1 VPDFKKMF
9 GRRPMR
15 KRVADPSLPDQWHRI
30 EAVMPQ
36 MAIYLD
42 HNASSPL
49 LPEARAALLA
59 GLELHGNPSSV
70 HSHGRALHELIERGR
85 DAVAQLAGAERQ
97 QVVFTGSATEAIHQ
111 AIVGGVRA
119 LRLDGVVVSAG
130 EHPAVLKAAELSG
143 APVTILPL
151 DSVGRVSLAALKE
164 RLATA
169 EATGATLLVA
179 IQAVNNETGVCQDLV
194 ALGALVGPTRHY
206 LFVDAV
212 QALGKLP
219 MAFAASAADMMA
231 ISGHKI
237 GAPIGVGA
245 LLMKAHCD
253 EVRLLQGGGH
263 EQGRRAGTQSA
274 ALIAGFGAAAAA
286 FPAHYGAA
294 RLDALLEQLET
305 GLRDTAPDVVIFGAA
320 ATRVGNVVN
329 FAVPGLKASVAMMG
343 LDLLGLSVSS
353 GSACSSG
360 KVGPSHVLAAMGVS
374 PELAEC
380 ALRVSLGWSSTGTDV
395 TALLEGLGEVLGR
408 QRRQG
413 KAA

>member
-1 VPDFKKMF
+1 
-9 GRRPMR
+9 
-15 KRVADPSLPDQWHRI
+15 
-30 EAVMPQ
+30 MPQ
-36 MAIYLD
+36 TAIYLD

-49 LPEARAALLA
+49 LPEARSALLA
-59 GLELHGNPSSV
+59 GLELVGNPSSV
-70 HSHGRALHELIERGR
+70 HGHGRALHELIERGR

-143 APVTILPL
+143 APVTTLPL
-151 DSVGRVSLAALKE
+151 DAAGRVSLGALSEQLAA
-164 RLATA
+164 ADT
-169 EATGATLLVA
+169 TGTTLLVA

-194 ALGALVGPTRHY
+194 ALAALVGPTRHY
-206 LFVDAV
+206 LFIDAV
-212 QALGKLP
+212 QAFGKLP
-219 MAFAASAADMMA
+219 MEFASNAADMMA

-237 GAPIGVGA
+237 GAPVGVGA
-245 LLMKAHCD
+245 LLMKAPCV

-274 ALIAGFGAAAAA
+274 ALIAAFGAAAAA
-286 FPAHYGAA
+286 FPAHYAA
-294 RLDALLEQLET
+294 ERQRGLLAQLEAS
-305 GLRDTAPDVVIFGAA
+305 LHEMAPDIVIFGAG

-329 FAVPGLKASVAMMG
+329 FAVPGLRASVAMMG

-360 KVGPSHVLAAMGVS
+360 KVGPSHVLEAMGVS

-395 TALLEGLGEVLGR
+395 TAFLSGFGVVLGR
-408 QRRQG
+408 QRRQV